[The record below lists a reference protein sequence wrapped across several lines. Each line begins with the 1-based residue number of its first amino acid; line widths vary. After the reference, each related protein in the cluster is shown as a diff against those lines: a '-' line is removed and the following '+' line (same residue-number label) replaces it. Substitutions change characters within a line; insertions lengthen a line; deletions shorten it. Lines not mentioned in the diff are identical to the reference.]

1 MTITL
6 KKPAVKFLR
15 RLPEADKRRIMK
27 AIDQLP
33 DAGDIQPL
41 ETRPG
46 VFRLR
51 VGDFR
56 VLFTVTDERVT
67 VLTIGNRGEI
77 YKGL

>member
-15 RLPEADKRRIMK
+15 RLPEADKRRLLE
-27 AIDQLP
+27 AIGQLP
-33 DAGDIQPL
+33 HTGDIQPL
-41 ETRPG
+41 QRKRG

-56 VLFTVTDERVT
+56 VLFTVTGERVA
-67 VLTIGNRGEI
+67 VLNVGNRGEI